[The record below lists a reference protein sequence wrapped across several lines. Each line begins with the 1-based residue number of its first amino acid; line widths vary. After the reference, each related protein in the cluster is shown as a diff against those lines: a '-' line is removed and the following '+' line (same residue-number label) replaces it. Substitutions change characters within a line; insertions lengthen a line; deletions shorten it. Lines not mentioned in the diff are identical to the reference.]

1 MQGLQVPSLVG
12 KLRSHMPFGQR
23 TTAENRSSIV
33 TNSIKSLKMLHIQK
47 DFFKKGH
54 IVDQEAWGTLS
65 LLGQLEQNSK
75 ACRCYF
81 YHPLLSQHLGS
92 YPVPDLSPGC

>member
-1 MQGLQVPSLVG
+1 MGDSELL
-12 KLRSHMPFGQR
+12 
-23 TTAENRSSIV
+23 
-33 TNSIKSLKMLHIQK
+33 
-47 DFFKKGH
+47 
-54 IVDQEAWGTLS
+54 

-92 YPVPDLSPGC
+92 YPVPVTRLLTLIRLVRVCSVTSDSV